1 MSSPD
6 YSLLF
11 SRIGYEFVDGTILE
25 RALTHKSFVNEN
37 ASLGRR
43 DWERYEFLGDA
54 VVDLVVGQ
62 FLMELRVDAGE
73 GELSKL
79 RAALVSEA
87 GLAELASQI
96 NLGEWVFLG
105 RGEEASGGRRRA
117 GLLADALE
125 ALIAAVFL
133 DGGFDNAARVVRGLL
148 HGVEARLDQLSTLDP
163 KTRLQERSAQQ
174 KQLVRYQVLGQAGPD
189 HDRVFEVA
197 VFVADVERGRGIGR
211 NKKEAEQRAAELAL
225 AAIETPPGTA
235 DPEATALDTDADPD
249 SRK

>member
-6 YSLLF
+6 YTLLF
-11 SRIGYEFVDGTILE
+11 ERIGYEFVDGAILE

-54 VVDLVVGQ
+54 VVDLVVGHY
-62 FLMELRVDAGE
+62 LMELRADAGE

-96 NLGEWVFLG
+96 NLGEWVFVG

-133 DGGFDNAARVVRGLL
+133 DGGFDHAARVVRGLL
-148 HGVEARLDQLSTLDP
+148 QGVEQRLDQLSTLDP

-174 KQLVRYQVLGQAGPD
+174 KQLVRYQLLGQAGPD

-211 NKKEAEQRAAELAL
+211 NKKEAEQKAAELAL
-225 AAIETPPGTA
+225 AAIEAPA
-235 DPEATALDTDADPD
+235 EAATALDTDADSD